1 MESSFLFWDKII
13 AAFFQLAFIA
23 GVVFFVD
30 KLLGCCRSNNNDNN
44 PIRPPAV
51 RGFIPVPNAM

>member
-1 MESSFLFWDKII
+1 MESSFSFWDKII

-30 KLLGCCRSNNNDNN
+30 KLLGCCRSNDNNN